1 MILRPIGNLNRFKRK
16 DPILKIKIEKLK
28 CPLELEELSMYGRK
42 YGEIK

>member
-1 MILRPIGNLNRFKRK
+1 MILRPIGNLNRFKR
-16 DPILKIKIEKLK
+16 DSILKIKIEKLK